1 MRGTR
6 NLLRHLLLVL
16 PVLVAAPGAPAAATD
31 SDPQVNVYSARKEA
45 LIKPLLNRFTEQSGI
60 RVNLVTGKADALLKR
75 LESEGTNTPADV
87 LITVD
92 AGRLHRAKTAGLLTP
107 VSSAVLEQM
116 IPPPYRDPDGLW
128 FGLSL
133 RLRPL
138 MISRDRV
145 DPAALSRYEDLA
157 DPAWRNKICVRSSD
171 NIYNQSLVAS
181 MIAAHGEAGT
191 EKWARGLVAN
201 FARPPRGGDRD
212 QIKAVAAGE
221 CDIALANTYYL
232 GRMENSKKQEER
244 MAAASVFIL
253 WPNQQGRGAHVNVSG
268 AGVVRYAPH
277 PGNAVKLLV
286 FLVSDEAQRF
296 YADSNYEYP
305 VRSGVKA
312 NDTLRAWGEFKAE
325 SLNVS
330 VLGENN
336 AAAVM
341 LMDRAGWK

>member
-1 MRGTR
+1 
-6 NLLRHLLLVL
+6 
-16 PVLVAAPGAPAAATD
+16 
-31 SDPQVNVYSARKEA
+31 
-45 LIKPLLNRFTEQSGI
+45 
-60 RVNLVTGKADALLKR
+60 
-75 LESEGTNTPADV
+75 
-87 LITVD
+87 
-92 AGRLHRAKTAGLLTP
+92 
-107 VSSAVLEQM
+107 
-116 IPPPYRDPDGLW
+116 
-128 FGLSL
+128 
-133 RLRPL
+133 

-277 PGNAVKLLV
+277 PGNAVKLLE

>member
-1 MRGTR
+1 
-6 NLLRHLLLVL
+6 
-16 PVLVAAPGAPAAATD
+16 
-31 SDPQVNVYSARKEA
+31 
-45 LIKPLLNRFTEQSGI
+45 
-60 RVNLVTGKADALLKR
+60 
-75 LESEGTNTPADV
+75 
-87 LITVD
+87 
-92 AGRLHRAKTAGLLTP
+92 
-107 VSSAVLEQM
+107 
-116 IPPPYRDPDGLW
+116 
-128 FGLSL
+128 
-133 RLRPL
+133 
-138 MISRDRV
+138 
-145 DPAALSRYEDLA
+145 
-157 DPAWRNKICVRSSD
+157 
-171 NIYNQSLVAS
+171 
-181 MIAAHGEAGT
+181 
-191 EKWARGLVAN
+191 
-201 FARPPRGGDRD
+201 
-212 QIKAVAAGE
+212 
-221 CDIALANTYYL
+221 
-232 GRMENSKKQEER
+232 MENSKKQEER

-277 PGNAVKLLV
+277 PGNAVKLLE